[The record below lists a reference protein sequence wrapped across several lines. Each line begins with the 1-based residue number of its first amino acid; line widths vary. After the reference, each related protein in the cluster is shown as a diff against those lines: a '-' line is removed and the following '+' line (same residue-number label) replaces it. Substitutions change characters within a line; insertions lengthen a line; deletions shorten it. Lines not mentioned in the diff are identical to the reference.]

1 MNIYE
6 MILVAFSIIALVVCL
21 MPSKKLKLISFSI
34 SSLILIFLFAMQD
47 ISVGADTTAYYNAFY
62 YISSLSFKD
71 IFWTGWEPGYLI
83 LNWFLGYF
91 FDDGRILIVVLA
103 FFILLPIFTH
113 IYKESLWP
121 ELSLVIF
128 VGTGMWMA
136 SMGIF
141 RQWCA
146 MAVLVFSYKY
156 IKEKSFWK
164 FILVILIAMSF
175 HRTAIIFLLA
185 YFISKVTLNYKNMI
199 FSFAIS
205 IVLGFSGRYI
215 LQVLN
220 QFARITE
227 SENFNGGLTMLIV
240 LWASVFSVWIL
251 YKNKIPKD
259 LELYYRLLYLAAV
272 LQPIAFTFSNW
283 SRVVIYFSISLIILF
298 PNFIVTLCKTKKM
311 YIYRIPLG
319 FILCTLMYIWLT
331 LLPMREY
338 QFMR

>member
-6 MILVAFSIIALVVCL
+6 MILVAFSVLALLICL
-21 MPSKKLKLISFSI
+21 IPSKMLKLISFTV
-34 SSLILIFLFAMQD
+34 SSLILIFLFAIQD
-47 ISVGADTTAYYNAFY
+47 ISVGADTTVYYNAFY

-71 IFWTGWEPGYLI
+71 IFIVGWEPGYLV
-83 LNWFLGYF
+83 LNWLLGYF
-91 FDDGRILIVVLA
+91 FDDGRILIVFLA
-103 FFILLPIFTH
+103 FFILLPIFAY
-113 IYKESLWP
+113 IYQESLWP

-164 FILVILIAMSF
+164 FILVLLIAMSF

-185 YFISKVTLNYKNMI
+185 YFISKVQLSHKNMI

-205 IVLGFSGRYI
+205 ILLGFSGRYI

-227 SENFNGGLTMLIV
+227 SGNFNGGLTMLIV
-240 LWASVFSVWIL
+240 LWASVFTVFIL
-251 YKNKIPKD
+251 YKNQIPKN
-259 LELYYRLLYLAAV
+259 LELYYRLIYLAAI

-283 SRVVIYFSISLIILF
+283 SRVVIYFSISLMIFF
-298 PNFIVTLCKTKKM
+298 PNFIVTLCKTKES

-319 FILCTLMYIWLT
+319 FILCTLMYIWLN
-331 LLPMREY
+331 LIPIREY
-338 QFMR
+338 HFMR